1 MEVNTIDT
9 QNNRYQFVPRT
20 LVFIKNNDKYLLI
33 HKKKRNSFDFN
44 KFNGVGGHI
53 EKGEEPF
60 ESACREIA
68 EETGLKINSLELTAI
83 LFIDTISA
91 PGIQVF
97 VFRADYLNGE
107 ITNSCEG
114 TLNWMTYVE
123 IKDNKDVVLDVPELI
138 QICETHNRGSKP
150 QIIKYLYNDLGELR
164 IVNH

>member
-1 MEVNTIDT
+1 MEINKIDT
-9 QNNRYQFVPRT
+9 QKYRYQFVPRT

-33 HKKKRNSFDFN
+33 HKRRRNSFGFN
-44 KFNGVGGHI
+44 KFNGVGGHM

-97 VFRADYLNGE
+97 VFKAEFLNGE
-107 ITNSCEG
+107 IAHSDEG
-114 TLNWMTYVE
+114 ILNWMTYAE
-123 IKDNKDVVLDVPELI
+123 IKDNKDVVSDVPELI

-150 QIIKYLYNDLGELR
+150 QIIKYLYNDFGELR
-164 IVNH
+164 IVNC